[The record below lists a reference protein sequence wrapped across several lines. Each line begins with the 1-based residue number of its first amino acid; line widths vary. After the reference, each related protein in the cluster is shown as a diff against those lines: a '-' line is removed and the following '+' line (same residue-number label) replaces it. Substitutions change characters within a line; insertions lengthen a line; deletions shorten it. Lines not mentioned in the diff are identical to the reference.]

1 METAITD
8 DLIRAAGAVLWRE
21 GDAGAEVALI
31 HRPKYDDWTFP
42 KGKLDKGE
50 HVLRAAVREV
60 AEETGI
66 TPRLG
71 RPLPPQFYEVA
82 GRPKQVDYWAATARD
97 DRTGTYPGGGRGF
110 VPGDEVD
117 RIEWLAPAE
126 AEGRL
131 SHQRDVE
138 LLRTFAAGPFRTTA
152 VIVLRHA
159 SAGERHDWRDLDALR
174 PLDPRGRADARE
186 LAHLL
191 SAYEPVRSISSATAR
206 CVDTL
211 IPYALLD
218 RTSVTTDLAFTIDQT
233 DLGRARARIAEIV
246 AEPVRAVVCTHGEI
260 APALFAEICAAYGG
274 RTAGETPE
282 RTAEEIGADAGEP
295 TRLRK
300 GDFQV
305 LHLTVGETGTATG
318 LAAVEL
324 HGPHGPGADT

>member
-1 METAITD
+1 VRRSYGALGLGETTITEE
-8 DLIRAAGAVLWRE
+8 LIRAAGAVLWRE
-21 GDAGAEVALI
+21 GGAGAEVALI

-66 TPRLG
+66 RPRLG
-71 RPLPPQFYEVA
+71 RPLPPQFYEVG
-82 GRPKQVDYWAATARD
+82 GRPKRVDYWAATARED
-97 DRTGTYPGGGRGF
+97 GAGAYPGGDPGF

-117 RIEWLAPAE
+117 RLEWLAPAE

-131 SHQRDVE
+131 SYGRDVE
-138 LLRTFAAGPFRTTA
+138 LLRAFAAGPLRTTA

-159 SAGERHDWRDLDALR
+159 SAGERDHWRDLDALR

-191 SAYEPVRSISSATAR
+191 SAYEPVRSISSATTR

-211 IPYALLD
+211 IPYALLE
-218 RTSVTTDLAFTIDQT
+218 RTSVTTDIAFTIDAT
-233 DLGRARARIAEIV
+233 DLTRARARIAEIA
-246 AEPVRAVVCTHGEI
+246 AEPVRVVVCTHGEI
-260 APALFAEICAAYGG
+260 APALFAEICGLYGG
-274 RTAGETPE
+274 RTTD
-282 RTAEEIGADAGEP
+282 TAEAAAEP
-295 TRLRK
+295 QRLNK
-300 GDFQV
+300 GDFRV

-324 HGPHGPGADT
+324 HAPGAET